1 MKRLFCL
8 FLVVILCVLSGCGQ
22 KKDALI
28 LIDELNEEYE
38 AGELHS
44 YLVDYRVEDDKVV
57 FTCNL
62 YIENTTQE
70 NKELEIFG
78 FYEED
83 VESGFILDKDMK
95 AVDIETKSDSF
106 TIQPLE
112 KKMFE
117 VEFTAQKG
125 NGADIKADRLLP
137 EITILEKA

>member
-8 FLVVILCVLSGCGQ
+8 LLVAILLILSGCGQ

-44 YLVDYRVEDDKVV
+44 YFVDYRIEDDKVV

-70 NKELEIFG
+70 NKDFEIFG
-78 FYEED
+78 SYKED
-83 VESGFILDKDMK
+83 VESGFILDKEMK
-95 AVDIETKSDSF
+95 AFDIETKSDSL

-112 KKMFE
+112 TKMFE

-125 NGADIKADRLLP
+125 DGEEIKADRLLP

>member
-8 FLVVILCVLSGCGQ
+8 FLAVMLCVLSGCGQ

-44 YLVDYRVEDDKVV
+44 YFVDYRIEDDKVV

-70 NKELEIFG
+70 NKDFEIFG
-78 FYEED
+78 SYKED
-83 VESGFILDKDMK
+83 VESSFILDKEMK
-95 AVDIETKSDSF
+95 AFDIETKSDSL

-112 KKMFE
+112 TKMFE

-125 NGADIKADRLLP
+125 DGEEIKADRLLP

>member
-8 FLVVILCVLSGCGQ
+8 FLAVMLCVLSGCGQ

-44 YLVDYRVEDDKVV
+44 YFVDYRIEDDKVV

-70 NKELEIFG
+70 NKEFEIFG
-78 FYEED
+78 SYEED
-83 VESGFILDKDMK
+83 VESGFILDKEMK
-95 AVDIETKSDSF
+95 AVDIETQSDLL
-106 TIQPLE
+106 TLQPLE

-117 VEFTAQKG
+117 VEFVAHKG
-125 NGADIKADRLLP
+125 DGEEIKANRLLP